1 VSDHRRV
8 ENGTE
13 EELRNNNVATDEGRE
28 PWPEEAEQPSGGARA
43 RSYFRLHP
51 VARLALIF
59 GLILIVAAGI
69 YVWRYYS
76 VHESTDDA
84 QIDGHIVPVSARV
97 GGTVISV
104 NVQDNQV
111 VQRGDVLVQ
120 LDPRDYQVALDR
132 AKADLANVQAAA
144 AAAHTGVPITST
156 TTTSNISTAEAGLNA
171 ARKQAE
177 AAHARIQEAQANHNK
192 VAADL
197 KRAQMLVAKD
207 EISLQQYDAVIAGEQ
222 SAKAT
227 LSAAQAAAAAA
238 QSQVAQAEAG
248 VRASRTAPQQVAVT
262 RSRAAEADAAVQRAQ
277 AAVQQAELNLQYTTV
292 RAPFA
297 GIISK
302 RSVEP
307 GQVITAGQPL
317 YALVDLEDVYVTANF
332 KETQLE
338 HMCPGQPVQVHVD
351 AYGRDYKG
359 HVNSLSGATGARF
372 SLLPPEN
379 ATGNY
384 VKVVQRLPVKV
395 VFDPGQ
401 DPNHQLRPGLSVVPT
416 VLTNQPCKQTF
427 AESTPKAG
435 PVAPPAGEKK

>member
-1 VSDHRRV
+1 
-8 ENGTE
+8 
-13 EELRNNNVATDEGRE
+13 
-28 PWPEEAEQPSGGARA
+28 
-43 RSYFRLHP
+43 
-51 VARLALIF
+51 LIF
-59 GLILIVAAGI
+59 GLILLVAAGI

-76 VHESTDDA
+76 AHETTDDA

-104 NVQDNQV
+104 HVQDNQV
-111 VQRGDVLVQ
+111 VERGAILVQ
-120 LDPRDYQVALDR
+120 LDPKDYQVALDR
-132 AKADLANVQAAA
+132 AKADLANAQAAA
-144 AAAHTGVPITST
+144 AAARTGVPITTT

-177 AAHARIQEAQANHNK
+177 AAHARIQEAQANYNK

-207 EISLQQYDAVIAGEQ
+207 EISRQQYDAVVAGEQ
-222 SAKAT
+222 SAQAT

-238 QSQVAQAEAG
+238 QSQVAQAEAA

-262 RSRAAEADAAVQRAQ
+262 RSRAAEADAAVLRAQ
-277 AAVQQAELNLQYTTV
+277 AAVQQAELNLQYTTI

-338 HMCPGQPVQVHVD
+338 HMCPGQPATIHVD
-351 AYGRDYKG
+351 AYGRDYNG
-359 HVNSLSGATGARF
+359 HVDSLSGATGARF

-401 DPNHQLRPGLSVVPT
+401 DPNHLLRPGLSVEPT
-416 VLTNQPCKQTF
+416 VLTNRPCQHTF
-427 AESTPKAG
+427 AESTPAAG
-435 PVAPPAGEKK
+435 TSTPPNVQKK

>member
-1 VSDHRRV
+1 MADHRRV

-13 EELRNNNVATDEGRE
+13 EELRNHTVATEEGRE
-28 PWPEEAEQPSGGARA
+28 PWPEEAERPSGGARA

-51 VARLALIF
+51 VARLVLIF
-59 GLILIVAAGI
+59 GLILMVAAGV

-84 QIDGHIVPVSARV
+84 QIDGHIVPVSSRV
-97 GGTVISV
+97 SGTVISV
-104 NVQDNQV
+104 NVRDNQV

-120 LDPRDYQVALDR
+120 LDPRDYEIALDR
-132 AKADLANVQAAA
+132 AKADLANAQAAA
-144 AAAHTGVPITST
+144 AAARTGVPITLT
-156 TTTSNISTAEAGLNA
+156 TTASNVSTAEAGLNA

-207 EISLQQYDAVIAGEQ
+207 EISRQQYDAVVAGEQ
-222 SAKAT
+222 SARAT

-238 QSQVAQAEAG
+238 QSQVAQAEAA
-248 VRASRTAPQQVAVT
+248 VRGSRVAPHQVAAT
-262 RSRAAEADAAVQRAQ
+262 RSRAAEADASVQRAQ

-302 RSVEP
+302 RGVEQ
-307 GQVITAGQPL
+307 GQVISAGQPL
-317 YALVDLEDVYVTANF
+317 YALVDLDDVYVTANF

-338 HMCPGQPVQVHVD
+338 HMCPGQPVTIRVD

-359 HVNSLSGATGARF
+359 HVDSMSGATGARF

-395 VFDPGQ
+395 VFEPGQ
-401 DPNHQLRPGLSVVPT
+401 DPNHQLRPGLSVEPT
-416 VLTNQPCKQTF
+416 VLTNQPCKHPFT
-427 AESTPKAG
+427 ESAPKTG
-435 PVAPPAGEKK
+435 SAPSSGGEKK